1 MLFLRWKVLFLKLII
16 LVKSVAV
23 LFLSYELQDPKE
35 VMSWCLCC
43 PTAFVWLKTNNEV
56 EIPLSARS
64 GYCHCLHFFLLCVSV
79 LCDGLRSSLKDGSF
93 IPFLGDLSIGD
104 RDTAW
109 EWTSSWERIRK
120 ARQVSKPYERMLTVN
135 ETVFPRNSLPFP
147 ALTARGQFWKEH
159 PNITSIQLL

>member
-1 MLFLRWKVLFLKLII
+1 MLQSCFWAMSFRIPRKLWAG
-16 LVKSVAV
+16 VCAV
-23 LFLSYELQDPKE
+23 LQ
-35 VMSWCLCC
+35 
-43 PTAFVWLKTNNEV
+43 
-56 EIPLSARS
+56 PLSDWRQTMKLRFLYLAWVDIATA
-64 GYCHCLHFFLLCVSV
+64 CIFFLLCVSV

-93 IPFLGDLSIGD
+93 IPFLGDLSIRD